1 MKTVMLKP
9 CLSLYRLK
17 QVKNGG
23 IVGSPVLICKAAV
36 RELKASEA
44 TEFSEFTP
52 FKLGFT

>member
-1 MKTVMLKP
+1 MKTVMLKL

-17 QVKNGG
+17 PVTNGG
-23 IVGSPVLICKAAV
+23 TLRSPVLLCKAAV